1 MVTHSVRLDEQ
12 SSDRLTGESFCVM
25 STYLF
30 QRCSFGTVVEMIV
43 RIADKSKEEL
53 PTPLQVP
60 CEDEIE
66 TRSLKNVNSFN
77 VLNCEQY
84 ESSASASASASAAE
98 KHMANNLY
106 NVKITRPI
114 LNYACYSIPPL
125 QNKSAQAQKKRIEQE
140 RHTVFRGLDWTGLD

>member
-43 RIADKSKEEL
+43 RIADHSKKEL
-53 PTPLQVP
+53 ETPLQVP
-60 CEDEIE
+60 CEEEIE
-66 TRSLKNVNSFN
+66 TRSLYINVNSFN
-77 VLNCEQY
+77 VLNCEPY
-84 ESSASASASASAAE
+84 EPSASASASASAAE

-106 NVKITRPI
+106 NVKIT
-114 LNYACYSIPPL
+114 
-125 QNKSAQAQKKRIEQE
+125 
-140 RHTVFRGLDWTGLD
+140 